1 MAFTRKF
8 LLEQGVPEDKIDVIL
23 GERNRTMNDY
33 ILKSDV
39 QAQIDTAVEEAKK
52 GVQVDVKATKE
63 YIELQNRVDM
73 LQTLNTAEFE
83 NVKKPYREIVW
94 GKLEHGENHAPYEEQ
109 MKALSES
116 MPDLFVEV
124 KSGNEEE
131 PKPQF
136 AGGTEGTMPSGKETP
151 AFNDFW
157 KFKSK

>member
-8 LLEQGVPEDKIDVIL
+8 LSEQGVPEDKIEIIL
-23 GERNRTMNDY
+23 AERNRTMNDY
-33 ILKSDV
+33 ILKADV
-39 QAQIDTAVEEAKK
+39 QSQIDTAVEEAKK
-52 GVQVDVKATKE
+52 NINIDVTTTKE
-63 YIELQNRVDM
+63 YIDLQNRVDM

-94 GKLEHGENHAPYEEQ
+94 GKLDHGENHMPYDEQ
-109 MKALSES
+109 MKEIAQT
-116 MPDLFVEV
+116 MPDLFVET
-124 KSGNEEE
+124 KSEDEEE

-136 AGGTEGTMPSGKETP
+136 ASGTNGTMPSGKETP